1 MVSLNF
7 YLIRHNKSKIVVKW
21 TLVKWTTPVKIY
33 FRIRNKKNLQKKYSV
48 NNIEILINLIMNYI
62 KMMMYISKKNNYN

>member
-21 TLVKWTTPVKIY
+21 TLGEMDPGEMGHI
-33 FRIRNKKNLQKKYSV
+33 Q
-48 NNIEILINLIMNYI
+48 
-62 KMMMYISKKNNYN
+62 

>member
-21 TLVKWTTPVKIY
+21 TLVKWTLVKWTTPKNYYQYLIKIY
-33 FRIRNKKNLQKKYSV
+33 LIFINRVSLKNFF
-48 NNIEILINLIMNYI
+48 N
-62 KMMMYISKKNNYN
+62 